1 LKKINRLVALLS
13 VLLVVVFALGACDN
27 ATATTPTAATAV
39 ATSPAA
45 TSTPP
50 VATPLATSLA
60 ATSVATTAAT
70 VAKPAAT
77 PTSVAQVAT
86 NTLTTADAPNTPV
99 TGCGMGTIAGLQVD
113 KAKLGKE
120 LNVYHWSDY
129 IDPELLKEFERCYGV
144 HVTLDTYTSNEE
156 LLTKIQGGVTGYDVA
171 VPSDYMV
178 GKMAGLNFLAEI
190 NLNNVPNVAGIDKR
204 FRSRDFDP
212 QNKYSLAYT
221 WGTTGIAYDSSKVS
235 PAPDSWN
242 ILFDP
247 TYKGKIGLL
256 DDSRET
262 IGAALKLL
270 GYSYNSVD
278 KAQLNQAREKL
289 IAQKPLIKAYDGT
302 NLQNMSTGDI
312 DIAQMY
318 VGDALRVAQTRPTV
332 KYFIPKEGSTIW
344 QDNLVILKT
353 APHKYAAEVFL
364 NFMLDP
370 EISARNSNY
379 IQYADPIPAAIPM
392 IDKSLTSNKS
402 LYPDQSVLDKQEAI
416 KDLGDNTE
424 LYERIYTEVK
434 NQ

>member
-1 LKKINRLVALLS
+1 MKKINRLAALLS
-13 VLLVVVFALGACDN
+13 VLLVVAFTLGACDN
-27 ATATTPTAATAV
+27 ATATTPTTATPLATSLAAT
-39 ATSPAA
+39 T
-45 TSTPP
+45 TPTT
-50 VATPLATSLA
+50 ATPLATSLA

-70 VAKPAAT
+70 AAAAAAT
-77 PTSVAQVAT
+77 PTSVAQVA
-86 NTLTTADAPNTPV
+86 NTPV
-99 TGCGMGTIAGLQVD
+99 AGCGMGTIAGLQVD

-144 HVTLDTYTSNEE
+144 RVTLDTYASNEE

-190 NLNNVPNVAGIDKR
+190 DLNNVPNVAGIDKR

-212 QNKYSLAYT
+212 QNKYSVAYT
-221 WGTTGIAYDSSKVS
+221 WGTTGIAYDSSKVIT
-235 PAPDSWN
+235 APDSWN

-278 KAQLNQAREKL
+278 KTQLNQAREKL

-344 QDNLVILKT
+344 QDNMVILKT

-392 IDKSLTSNKS
+392 VDKALTSNKS